1 MAEVPL
7 VDFTAVE
14 VLSEDFMGGE
24 ADSAEVEVQEVT
36 DKPYSLFPINSLD
49 PHSGLLRLG
58 RLEEFWG
65 KTKKAGSGTQILS
78 KDGV

>member
-1 MAEVPL
+1 VAEVPL

-36 DKPYSLFPINSLD
+36 DKPHGLFPINYPDHYS
-49 PHSGLLRLG
+49 RLM
-58 RLEEFWG
+58 
-65 KTKKAGSGTQILS
+65 
-78 KDGV
+78 D